1 MSATPLH
8 PDQLVSRRNFWA
20 SLRWGS
26 FVTLFLVAQM
36 GLAYAAIQ
44 CAGSDGGAQA
54 IPGADVE
61 IAKSYSELGM
71 TSEERTTPAEH

>member
-1 MSATPLH
+1 MTETPSQ
-8 PDQLVSRRNFWA
+8 PDHLVSRKNFWA

-26 FVTLFLVAQM
+26 FVTLFLIAQM

-54 IPGADVE
+54 IPGAEVE
-61 IAKSYSELGM
+61 IAKSYSEG
-71 TSEERTTPAEH
+71 RTTNEEQTTPTQN